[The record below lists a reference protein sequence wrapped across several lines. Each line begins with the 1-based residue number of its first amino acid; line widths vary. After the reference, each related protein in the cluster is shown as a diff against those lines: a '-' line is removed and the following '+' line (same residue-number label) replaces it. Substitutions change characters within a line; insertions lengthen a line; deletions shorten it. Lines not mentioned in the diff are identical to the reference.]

1 MQRRI
6 VETGESQGDLMEVT
20 SGIAVGDRL
29 VAEGAR
35 RVRDNQEVEIVSS
48 LEK

>member
-1 MQRRI
+1 
-6 VETGESQGDLMEVT
+6 MEVI

-48 LEK
+48 VDE